1 VRRDARAPLACLDR
15 TIELARSEPF
25 TRLAL
30 SATPGL
36 FLTWLCL
43 LVYYLEWVEGVRA
56 LRPVFALA
64 FAVTF
69 STRGLVLARFAGR
82 IVDQL
87 LVPVGGL
94 PRHAPAL
101 VPLRVSVLLG
111 AELWLWLWL
120 PVLALRIDVLLVP
133 LSLPLLALRG
143 ALLPSWLA
151 ATDGC
156 PAPSLRSAL
165 CEASRAAEGRRVSN
179 AVAELLL
186 LLGALVLALNL
197 GALAAA
203 LISLAQD
210 VLGLELSFARAFISP
225 RNHFALILL
234 AGLSL
239 SALEPLRAA
248 LAAVHYADYRLAQEA
263 IEVRALVERCVADGR
278 GAKALALVSCLAL
291 ALASPARAQEDLADT
306 WSAVHTLS
314 AAEECDE
321 SCREARARDDALL
334 VELVSILDRAEFR
347 EFPDR
352 RWPAG
357 EAQEITL
364 GSWLERLMGWLFPR
378 GAAVDPEQPRHAAR
392 ALPLRVGAAS
402 VALAAFAFASLAYLT
417 LRARR
422 RPAQKSPRAEPEH
435 SATEVDA
442 AATDTGRAARDA
454 RGELAALY
462 LASLG
467 GLAARGLL
475 TLASH
480 ATNGDYLRALPAARE
495 RVLLSELTSL
505 FERMRYGAKVPSQ
518 HELSRA
524 RELASQLCQEGL
536 S

>member
-1 VRRDARAPLACLDR
+1 VRRDERTPLATLDR
-15 TIELARSEPF
+15 AIELVRSEPW
-25 TRLAL
+25 TRLAS

-36 FLTWLCL
+36 LLTWLCL

-56 LRPVFALA
+56 LRPLFALA
-64 FAVTF
+64 FAATF
-69 STRGLVLARFAGR
+69 CARGLVLARFAGA

-87 LVPVGGL
+87 LVPVGGVS
-94 PRHAPAL
+94 RHAPAL

-151 ATDGC
+151 AADGC
-156 PAPSLRSAL
+156 PLPSVPSAL
-165 CEASRAAEGRRVSN
+165 REAARAAEGRRVTN
-179 AVAELLL
+179 AIAELFLL
-186 LLGALVLALNL
+186 VGALILALNL
-197 GALAAA
+197 GALSAA

-248 LAAVHYADYRLAQEA
+248 LSALHYADYRLAQEA
-263 IEVRALVERCVADGR
+263 IEVRALVERCVANGR
-278 GAKALALVSCLAL
+278 DAKPLALLTCLAL
-291 ALASPARAQEDLADT
+291 ALASPAYAQEDLADT

-334 VELVSILDRAEFR
+334 VELVSILDRPEFR
-347 EFPDR
+347 DFPDR

-357 EAQEITL
+357 DAQEVTL
-364 GSWLERLMGWLFPR
+364 GSWLDRLMGWLFPQR
-378 GAAVDPEQPRHAAR
+378 GAVDPEQPRHAAK
-392 ALPLRVGAAS
+392 ALPLRVGAISAT
-402 VALAAFAFASLAYLT
+402 LAALGLASLAYFT
-417 LRARR
+417 LRTRR
-422 RPAQKSPRAEPEH
+422 RPAQKSGRAELPEG
-435 SATEVDA
+435 ATDTDA
-442 AATDTGRAARDA
+442 APAATGRAARDPL
-454 RGELAALY
+454 GELSALY
-462 LASLG
+462 LASLR
-467 GLAARGLL
+467 GLAERGLL

-480 ATNGDYLRALPAARE
+480 ATNGDYLRALSAARE

-505 FERMRYGAKVPSQ
+505 FERARYGAKLPSQ
-518 HELSRA
+518 HELIRA
-524 RELASQLCQEGL
+524 RELASQLCQEAL
-536 S
+536 